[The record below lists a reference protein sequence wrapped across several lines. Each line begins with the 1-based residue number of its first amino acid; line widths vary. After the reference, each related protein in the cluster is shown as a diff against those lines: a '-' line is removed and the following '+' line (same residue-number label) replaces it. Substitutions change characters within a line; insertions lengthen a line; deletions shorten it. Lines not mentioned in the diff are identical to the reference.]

1 MGGGFTMIFTLVLLG
16 GMMFFMTRSQ
26 KKQQQERQKQL
37 NAMKTGDSVV
47 TIGGLHGVL
56 SEINEKQF

>member
-1 MGGGFTMIFTLVLLG
+1 
-16 GMMFFMTRSQ
+16 MFFMTRSQ
-26 KKQQQERQKQL
+26 KETTARTSKQL

-56 SEINEKQF
+56 SEINENSFNRLRRYCLRI

>member
-1 MGGGFTMIFTLVLLG
+1 
-16 GMMFFMTRSQ
+16 MFFMTRSQ

-47 TIGGLHGVL
+47 LVVYMV
-56 SEINEKQF
+56 F